1 MKKKTLLRILRLIGK
16 YKFLLATA
24 LISALISVTCA
35 LSAPLVI
42 GLAIDRMAQKGKV
55 DFEGLT
61 NTLLILAA
69 IYFGSCLFQ
78 WLLNWST
85 NIISYRTVKELR
97 EKMFSKLAVLPL
109 RFYDKNPHGDTMSR
123 FINDVDAVSDGLLQG
138 LMALIS
144 GVVTIIGTIIFMTA
158 INPMMAV
165 VVLLSTP
172 AVYYVARFITKRSQS
187 LFKQQA
193 HCLGNLNGYAEE
205 MIEGQKVIKAF
216 NFETNSVE
224 KFKEINAELYKVGVK
239 SLFISSIS
247 NPSTRVVNNITYAF
261 VGVLGAIA
269 AISGKI
275 TVGNISSFLIYAT
288 LFAKPINEIT
298 NVLSQIQAAVAS
310 GERVFEILDKS
321 EESQDH
327 EDAVELHGCKGAVTF
342 KNVSF
347 SYEKDRPL
355 IKNLNLEIAPGSKIA
370 IVGHTG
376 AGKTTLVNLLMR
388 FYDVDSGAIEIDG
401 VDIRKIKRDSL
412 RRNFGMVLQDT
423 WLLEKSIRENIA
435 YAKPDATLEEIKAA
449 AKAAGA
455 DGFIRRLP
463 QGYDTVIDA
472 EGGSLSQGEKQ
483 LLTIARVML
492 INPPMVILDEATSN
506 IDTYTEQRVD
516 KAFKKMTEGRTSF
529 VIAHRLSTV
538 KDADMI
544 LVMDGGR
551 IVERGTHS
559 ELLKKGGYYSKLYYS
574 QFE

>member
-1 MKKKTLLRILRLIGK
+1 MKKQTLLRILKLIGK
-16 YKFLLATA
+16 YKFLLT
-24 LISALISVTCA
+24 LSILSALISVTCT

-42 GLAIDRMAQKGKV
+42 GVAIDKMAARGEV
-55 DFEGLT
+55 DFWGLR
-61 NTLLILAA
+61 NTLFALCA
-69 IYFGSCLFQ
+69 IFIGSCLFQ
-78 WLLNWST
+78 WLLNRST
-85 NIISYRTVKELR
+85 NSISYRTVKELR
-97 EKMFSKLAVLPL
+97 GKMFSKLAALPL
-109 RFYDKNPHGDTMSR
+109 RFYDTHPHGETMSR

-187 LFKQQA
+187 LFKKQA
-193 HCLGNLNGYAEE
+193 RCLGALNGYAEE
-205 MIEGQKVIKAF
+205 MIEGQKIVQAF
-216 NFETNSVE
+216 NFEKTSIE

-239 SLFISSIS
+239 SVFISSIS
-247 NPSTRVVNNITYAF
+247 NPSTRIVNNITYAF

-269 AISGKI
+269 AISGRI

-310 GERVFEILDKS
+310 GERVFEILDKA
-321 EESQDH
+321 EESPDV
-327 EDAVELHGCKGAVTF
+327 EDSIELRDCKGAVSF

-355 IKNLNLEIAPGSKIA
+355 IQGLNLEISPGSKIA

-388 FYDVDSGAIEIDG
+388 FYDVASGSIEIDG
-401 VDIRKIKRDSL
+401 VDIRKFTRDSL

-423 WLLEKSIRENIA
+423 WLLESTIRENIA
-435 YAKPDATLEEIKAA
+435 YAKPDATLDEIKAA

-455 DGFIRRLP
+455 DGFIRKLP

-472 EGGSLSQGEKQ
+472 DGGSLSQGEKQ

-492 INPPMVILDEATSN
+492 VNPPIMILDEATSS
-506 IDTYTEQRVD
+506 IDTYTEQRID
-516 KAFKKMTEGRTSF
+516 KAFMKMTQGRTSF

-551 IVERGTHS
+551 IVESGRHT

>member
-1 MKKKTLLRILRLIGK
+1 MKKKTLLRILKLIEK
-16 YKFLLATA
+16 YKIM
-24 LISALISVTCA
+24 LILSILSALVSVTCT

-42 GLAIDRMAQKGKV
+42 GFAIDRMAAKGSV
-55 DFEGLT
+55 SFSSLF

-69 IYFGSCLFQ
+69 IYLGSCIFQ
-78 WLLNWST
+78 WLLNRLT
-85 NIISYRTVKELR
+85 NSISYQTVNGLR
-97 EKMFSKLAVLPL
+97 EKMFSKLGTLPL
-109 RFYDKNPHGDTMSR
+109 RFYDKNPHGDTISR

-144 GVVTIIGTIIFMTA
+144 GVLTIIGTIIFMTA
-158 INPMMAV
+158 INPMMAL

-172 AVYYVARFITKRSQS
+172 AVYYVAKFITKRSQS

-193 HCLGNLNGYAEE
+193 RCLGVLNGYAEE
-205 MIEGQKVIKAF
+205 MIEGQKTVQAF
-216 NFETNSVE
+216 NFEKSSIE
-224 KFKEINAELYKVGVK
+224 KFKETNFELYKVGVK
-239 SLFISSIS
+239 SQFISAIS

-261 VGVLGAIA
+261 VGVLGAVA

-298 NVLSQIQAAVAS
+298 NVLSQIQTAVAS
-310 GERVFEILDKS
+310 GERVFEILDS
-321 EESQDH
+321 AQESPDEKDAIVLQD
-327 EDAVELHGCKGAVTF
+327 CKGAVSF

-355 IKNLNLEIAPGSKIA
+355 IENLNLEIAPGSKIA

-388 FYDVDSGAIEIDG
+388 FYDVDGGSILIDG
-401 VDIRKIKRDSL
+401 VDIRKYTRDSL

-423 WLLEKSIRENIA
+423 WLLESSISENIA
-435 YAKPDATLEEIKAA
+435 YAKPDVTIEEIKSA

-455 DGFIRRLP
+455 DGFIRKLP
-463 QGYDTVIDA
+463 NGYDTVIDA
-472 EGGSLSQGEKQ
+472 DGGSLSQGEKQ
-483 LLTIARVML
+483 ILTIARVML
-492 INPPMVILDEATSN
+492 VNPPMLILDEATSS
-506 IDTYTEQRVD
+506 IDTYTEQRID
-516 KAFKKMTEGRTSF
+516 DTFMKMTQGRTSF

-538 KDADMI
+538 KDADVI
-544 LVMDGGR
+544 LVMDGGN
-551 IVERGTHS
+551 IVESGSHS

-574 QFE
+574 QFD